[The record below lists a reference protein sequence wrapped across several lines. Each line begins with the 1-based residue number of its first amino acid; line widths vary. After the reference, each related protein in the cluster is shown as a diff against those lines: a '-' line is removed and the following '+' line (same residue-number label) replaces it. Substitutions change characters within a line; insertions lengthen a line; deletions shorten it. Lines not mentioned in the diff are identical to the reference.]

1 MRYRIKNYTVEGQN
15 IILPHEI
22 TIEDLRLLINETQ
35 EMTLCSS
42 MYKNKALVKKD
53 GTWVE
58 IPNAVTI
65 NGNIIT
71 IMNEACKLSDNDVFT
86 IEVDKGDN
94 IQDIVEQI
102 DEDVAFQ
109 LKQILGYE

>member
-1 MRYRIKNYTVEGQN
+1 MRYRINNYTVEGQN

-22 TIEDLRLLINETQ
+22 TIEDLRLLANETQ

-53 GTWVE
+53 GIWVE

-71 IMNEACKLSDNDVFT
+71 ISNEACTLSNSDMFT
-86 IEVDKGDN
+86 IEIDKGDS
-94 IQDIVEQI
+94 VYELLEQI
-102 DEDVAFQ
+102 DEDVSLQ
-109 LKQILGYE
+109 LKQILGYD